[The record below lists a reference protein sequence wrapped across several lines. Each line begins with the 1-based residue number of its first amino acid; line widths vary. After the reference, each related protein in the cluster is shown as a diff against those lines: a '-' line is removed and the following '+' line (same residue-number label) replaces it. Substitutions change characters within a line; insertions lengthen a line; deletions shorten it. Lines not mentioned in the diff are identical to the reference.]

1 MEVGCVLLNP
11 TIAGSTDAGGDM
23 PLKRCEN
30 YSAIG
35 LKAIAFGLSKRSVSN
50 LV

>member
-1 MEVGCVLLNP
+1 MLLNP

-23 PLKRCEN
+23 PLNRCEK
-30 YSAIG
+30 YSAIS
-35 LKAIAFGLSKRSVSN
+35 LKAIADFGLSKRSVSN